1 MSPPLGLFVAVFVDF
16 FFAVM
21 HHFKLELDEK
31 Q

>member
-16 FFAVM
+16 FAVM